1 MKKEI
6 FISASLNEARIAITE
21 NGELA
26 ELFIETPD
34 QERMVGS
41 VFMGRVQK
49 IAQGMNAAFIDIGLK
64 QDAFLHFSDVDST
77 LEESFVT
84 DEEDEDEN
92 PTPVNNAP
100 LSEAAAI
107 ALRIKKPPSDTN
119 GKALPTFTTK
129 RSGVISINL
138 QPQQT
143 VIVQVVREAYS
154 TKGVRVSTKVALPGR
169 YVVLLPF
176 ENVIGVSRK
185 IASVKERKRLRALAK
200 SILPP
205 GAGCI
210 IRTASDGKSEEDL
223 RRDWDNLLDQ
233 WNEIELNVRNATKPP
248 ALLYRDK
255 NITGSVIRDLFTS
268 DVLRVVVDSK
278 KLYNEIVSYLKWASP
293 ELSEKVFFY
302 EGKKAIFEYFNIEKT
317 IASTYARKVNMN
329 GGGSI
334 VLDQTEALFVI
345 DVNSGRSTN
354 EQEQEKI
361 ALRTNLDAVRVVAQ
375 QLRLRDVGGIIVVD
389 FIDMQQEENRK
400 RVWNEMRRELSK
412 DRAKTVCYP
421 ITQLGLMQLTR
432 QRIRQNI
439 TERLSD
445 ACPTCSGVGRV
456 QSPSLILA
464 TIERWLRNFRVTTR
478 EFGVQIV
485 VHPTVAEYLLEGAVS
500 RLSRLMMKYFVRIR
514 LQQSEHCPPDKFHV
528 YSLRHQ
534 KELTQEFMN

>member
-1 MKKEI
+1 M
-6 FISASLNEARIAITE
+6 
-21 NGELA
+21 
-26 ELFIETPD
+26 
-34 QERMVGS
+34 
-41 VFMGRVQK
+41 
-49 IAQGMNAAFIDIGLK
+49 
-64 QDAFLHFSDVDST
+64 
-77 LEESFVT
+77 
-84 DEEDEDEN
+84 
-92 PTPVNNAP
+92 
-100 LSEAAAI
+100 
-107 ALRIKKPPSDTN
+107 
-119 GKALPTFTTK
+119 
-129 RSGVISINL
+129 
-138 QPQQT
+138 
-143 VIVQVVREAYS
+143 
-154 TKGVRVSTKVALPGR
+154 
-169 YVVLLPF
+169 
-176 ENVIGVSRK
+176 
-185 IASVKERKRLRALAK
+185 
-200 SILPP
+200 
-205 GAGCI
+205 
-210 IRTASDGKSEEDL
+210 
-223 RRDWDNLLDQ
+223 RRDWDNLLEQ

-361 ALRTNLDAVRVVAQ
+361 ALRTNLDAVKVVAQ

-389 FIDMQQEENRK
+389 FIDMQQEDNRK

-464 TIERWLRNFRVTTR
+464 TIERWLRNFRVSTR

-485 VHPTVAEYLLEGAVS
+485 VHPTVAEYLLEGSQFPVC
-500 RLSRLMMKYFVRIR
+500 
-514 LQQSEHCPPDKFHV
+514 QD
-528 YSLRHQ
+528 
-534 KELTQEFMN
+534 

>member
-6 FISASLNEARIAITE
+6 FISTSLNEARIAITE

-41 VFMGRVQK
+41 VFMGKVQK
-49 IAQGMNAAFIDIGLK
+49 IAQGMNAAFVDIGLK

-84 DEEDEDEN
+84 DEDDDDDTVASQSDE
-92 PTPVNNAP
+92 PV
-100 LSEAAAI
+100 SEAAAI
-107 ALRIKKPPSDTN
+107 ALRLRKPDDTH
-119 GKALPTFTTK
+119 GKTLPTFATK
-129 RSGVISINL
+129 RSGTISINL

-154 TKGVRVSTKVALPGR
+154 TKGVRVATKVALPGR

-176 ENVIGVSRK
+176 DNLIGVSRK
-185 IASVKERKRLRALAK
+185 ISSIKERKRLRALAK

-223 RRDWDNLLDQ
+223 RRDWDYLLEQ
-233 WNEIELNVRNATKPP
+233 WNEIESNVKKASKPP
-248 ALLYRDK
+248 ALLFRDK

-268 DVLRVVVDSK
+268 DVMRVVVDSK
-278 KLYNEIVSYLKWASP
+278 KLFNEIVTYLQWSSP
-293 ELSEKVFFY
+293 ELSDKVFLY

-317 IASTYARKVNMN
+317 IASTYARKVLVP

-334 VLDQTEALFVI
+334 VLDQTEALFVV
-345 DVNSGRSTN
+345 DVNSGRSTS
-354 EQEQEKI
+354 EQEQEKVVT
-361 ALRTNLDAVRVVAQ
+361 RTNLDAVRVIAQ

-389 FIDMQQEENRK
+389 FIDMQLEENRK

-445 ACPTCSGVGRV
+445 ECPTCNGVGRV
-456 QSPSLILA
+456 QSPSLIVA
-464 TIERWLRNFRVTTR
+464 SIERWLRNFRAASR
-478 EFGVQIV
+478 EFGVQII
-485 VHPTVAEYLLEGAVS
+485 VHPTVAEYLLEGSVS
-500 RLSRLMMKYFVRIR
+500 RLSRLMIKHFVRIR

-534 KELTQEFMN
+534 KELTQDFVS